1 MPVRAGLLPISRLTG
16 FSSMSNAQITEASM
30 SKATAQDVLNALTN
44 QRNEA
49 LNAVAMAQ
57 AELAALR
64 RSLEEPE
71 EPQSERKAD
80 EQE

>member
-1 MPVRAGLLPISRLTG
+1 
-16 FSSMSNAQITEASM
+16 M
-30 SKATAQDVLNALTN
+30 SKPAQTPKKNRPTPRQPSQGATFQDVLNALTN
-44 QRNEA
+44 QRNDA

>member
-1 MPVRAGLLPISRLTG
+1 
-16 FSSMSNAQITEASM
+16 M

>member
-1 MPVRAGLLPISRLTG
+1 
-16 FSSMSNAQITEASM
+16 MSNTAQTPKKNRPTPKQANQG
-30 SKATAQDVLNALTN
+30 ATFQDVLNALTN

-71 EPQSERKAD
+71 EPQSERTVD